1 MAETKPSSSQ
11 SDKTQCPNCG
21 ALIQKSAKK
30 CPKCQSDIEKIIL
43 IPKPTVATNEF
54 LSEEIWN
61 RKDPPQYLI
70 YHYSSGRV
78 EQAAQIDLCEVDSK
92 GRKIIYTPVD
102 NDALKKGLVL
112 LPSGITETTFK
123 EAFSEIDDYAQRA
136 YDSCGRDAMVQLLT
150 RITVG
155 SWFLDR
161 FITNPQFDVAGAG
174 KFAPILP
181 IRGPSQS
188 GKNRLAFILR
198 TLSYRPYFEMSTHRI
213 PSLYRPLDL
222 WQGTLVLDEA
232 DFANTNEKSELVH
245 FLNCRATGTPLSRQ
259 NPKNPRITDTFSNFG
274 LTILTQRKPFDDNA
288 TESRALPFYSE
299 NSDKHLP
306 VLETDEML
314 KEGLAFQ
321 NKLLYLRMKYHQE
334 IAIKKDSWIDELI
347 DHRLIASLLP
357 LLALSRYEST
367 LKDTIAE
374 TAKAVQKLKI
384 EEKTNSMDGLLVN
397 YFWEKIS
404 DGLFKHWQS
413 NTHYFLEQA
422 EIDEQG
428 ERERLECKPL
438 TTSDLALHFKW
449 SSQSIRKAIKSL
461 NIASSGLPPFIKEG
475 GKSYRVIFFEAERLE
490 KRLKEFIVDYIPK
503 SVFQT
508 QSLLGDRLVTEVTG
522 VTVFTCDEEN
532 DKGLTK
538 QREEEKIAVSGS
550 KGVFSSFD
558 KPSVSGIAQKEK
570 EEDNSGGRAL
580 SSSSQST
587 FESNCTVQKNRDL
600 RDSRDPAAQSKP
612 LFVYWH
618 DNSGDCS
625 SCTKKTEYKV
635 LTPQGDVLSKCTSCF
650 DALKRTF
657 AGAEWREHHD

>member
-1 MAETKPSSSQ
+1 MIK
-11 SDKTQCPNCG
+11 
-21 ALIQKSAKK
+21 
-30 CPKCQSDIEKIIL
+30 
-43 IPKPTVATNEF
+43 
-54 LSEEIWN
+54 
-61 RKDPPQYLI
+61 
-70 YHYSSGRV
+70 
-78 EQAAQIDLCEVDSK
+78 
-92 GRKIIYTPVD
+92 
-102 NDALKKGLVL
+102 
-112 LPSGITETTFK
+112 
-123 EAFSEIDDYAQRA
+123 
-136 YDSCGRDAMVQLLT
+136 LLT

-161 FITNPQFDVAGAG
+161 FITNPQYDVAGAG

-188 GKNRLAFILR
+188 GKNRLAFLLR

-245 FLNCRATGTPLSRQ
+245 FLNWRATGTPLSRQ
-259 NPKNPRITDTFSNFG
+259 NPKNPRITDTFTNFG

-299 NSDKHLP
+299 ASDKRLP
-306 VLETDEML
+306 VIETDEML

-334 IAIKKDSWIDELI
+334 ITIKKDSWIDELI

-357 LLALSRYEST
+357 LLALSRYEPS
-367 LKDTIAE
+367 LRDTIAE

-397 YFWEKIS
+397 YFWEKINE
-404 DGLFKHWQS
+404 GLFKHWQF
-413 NTHYFLEQA
+413 NTYYFLEA
-422 EIDEQG
+422 ADIEEQDQK
-428 ERERLECKPL
+428 ERLECKPL

-461 NIASSGLPPFIKEG
+461 NIASTGLPPFIKEG

-490 KRLKEFIVDYIPK
+490 KRLKEFIVDYVPK
-503 SVFQT
+503 SVFQI
-508 QSLLGDRLVTEVTG
+508 QNLLGDRLVTEVTG
-522 VTVFTCDEEN
+522 VTVFTCDKEN
-532 DKGLTK
+532 STETVP
-538 QREEEKIAVSGS
+538 QREEEKTPLLPKNAI
-550 KGVFSSFD
+550 FSSFD
-558 KPSVSGIAQKEK
+558 QSSGTDVGQKEK
-570 EEDNSGGRAL
+570 EEDNSGGSGL
-580 SSSSQST
+580 SSSSQPPLV
-587 FESNCTVQKNRDL
+587 FNFTVQKNRDL
-600 RDSRDPAAQSKP
+600 CDSRDSAAQSRP
-612 LFVYWH
+612 LFMYWQ

-625 SCTKKTEYKV
+625 SCTKKAEYKV
-635 LTPQGDVLSKCTSCF
+635 VTPQGDVLSKCTPCF

>member
-1 MAETKPSSSQ
+1 MAETEITNNQP
-11 SDKTQCPNCG
+11 DKAQCPNCG
-21 ALIQKSAKK
+21 ASVQKSAKK
-30 CPKCQSDIEKIIL
+30 CPKCQSDIEKPLL

-54 LSEEIWN
+54 LAEEIWN

-70 YHYSSGRV
+70 YHYSTGKI
-78 EQAAQIDLCEVDSK
+78 EKATQIDLGEVDSK
-92 GRKIIYTPVD
+92 GRKIIYCPVD
-102 NDALKKGLVL
+102 NDALRKGLVL
-112 LPSGITETTFK
+112 LPSGVTETNFK
-123 EAFSEIDDYAQRA
+123 QAFSEIDEYTRKA
-136 YDSCGRDAMVQLLT
+136 YDSCGREAMIKLLT

-155 SWFLDR
+155 SWFIDR
-161 FITNPQFDVAGAG
+161 FIINPQYDVAGAG

-188 GKNRLAFILR
+188 GKNRLAFLLR

-259 NPKNPRITDTFSNFG
+259 NPKNPRITDTFTNFG

-299 NSDKHLP
+299 ASDKRLP
-306 VLETDEML
+306 VIETDEML

-334 IAIKKDSWIDELI
+334 ITIKKDSWIDELN

-357 LLALSRYEST
+357 LLALSRYDPS
-367 LKDTIAE
+367 LRDTIAE

-397 YFWEKIS
+397 YFWEKINE
-404 DGLFKHWQS
+404 GLFKHWQF
-413 NTHYFLEQA
+413 NTFYFLEAADIEEHDQK
-422 EIDEQG
+422 
-428 ERERLECKPL
+428 ERLECKPL

-475 GKSYRVIFFEAERLE
+475 GKSYRVIFFEGERLE
-490 KRLKEFIVDYIPK
+490 KRLKEFIVDYAPK

-508 QSLLGDRLVTEVTG
+508 QNLLGDRLVTEVTG

-532 DKGLTK
+532 TGPAKR
-538 QREEEKIAVSGS
+538 QREEEKTPSLPKIAI
-550 KGVFSSFD
+550 FSSFD
-558 KPSVSGIAQKEK
+558 QSSGTGVGQKEK
-570 EEDNSGGRAL
+570 EEDNSGGRGL
-580 SSSSQST
+580 SSSPQSST
-587 FESNCTVQKNRDL
+587 FTVQKNRDL
-600 RDSRDPAAQSKP
+600 RDSCDPVVQSKP
-612 LFVYWH
+612 LFVYWK
-618 DNSGDCS
+618 DSSGDCS
-625 SCTKKTEYKV
+625 SCTRK
-635 LTPQGDVLSKCTSCF
+635 
-650 DALKRTF
+650 
-657 AGAEWREHHD
+657 AE

>member
-1 MAETKPSSSQ
+1 MVENPNNKRQ
-11 SDKTQCPNCG
+11 QDKTQCPSCG
-21 ALIQKSAKK
+21 ASVQHNAKK
-30 CPKCQSDIEKIIL
+30 CPKCQADIEKTIL
-43 IPKPTVATNEF
+43 IPKPTIATSDF
-54 LSEEIWN
+54 LAEEIWN

-70 YHYSSGRV
+70 YHYSTGKI
-78 EQAAQIDLCEVDSK
+78 EQATQIDLGEVDSK
-92 GRKIIYTPVD
+92 GRKIIYCPVD
-102 NDALKKGLVL
+102 NDALRKGLVL
-112 LPSGITETTFK
+112 LPSGVTETTFK
-123 EAFSEIDDYAQRA
+123 QAFSEIDEYTRKA
-136 YDSCGRDAMVQLLT
+136 YDSCGREAMIKLLT

-155 SWFLDR
+155 SWFIDR
-161 FITNPQFDVAGAG
+161 FIINPQYDVAGAG

-188 GKNRLAFILR
+188 GKNRLAFLLR

-259 NPKNPRITDTFSNFG
+259 NPKNPRITDTFTNFG

-299 NSDKHLP
+299 ASDKRLP
-306 VLETDEML
+306 VIETDEML

-357 LLALSRYEST
+357 LLALSRYAPS
-367 LKDTIAE
+367 LRGTIAE

-397 YFWEKIS
+397 YFWEKINE
-404 DGLFKHWQS
+404 GLFKHWQS
-413 NTHYFLEQA
+413 NTYYFLETA
-422 EIDEQG
+422 DIEEQDQK
-428 ERERLECKPL
+428 ERLECKPL

-461 NIASSGLPPFIKEG
+461 NIASTGLPPFIKDG

-490 KRLKEFIVDYIPK
+490 KRLKEFVVDYAPSSLFQVQ
-503 SVFQT
+503 SV
-508 QSLLGDRLVTEVTG
+508 LGEKLVTEVTG

-532 DKGLTK
+532 STGKAPR
-538 QREEEKIAVSGS
+538 REEEKTAVFGG
-550 KGVFSSFD
+550 KVGFSS
-558 KPSVSGIAQKEK
+558 SNQTSRQKEK
-570 EEDNSGGRAL
+570 EEDNSGGRNL
-580 SSSSQST
+580 FSSSQS
-587 FESNCTVQKNRDL
+587 SNFTVQENRDL
-600 RDSRDPAAQSKP
+600 RDSRDPATQPKP
-612 LFVYWH
+612 LFAYWQ

-625 SCTKKTEYKV
+625 SCVRKAEYKV
-635 LTPQGDVLSKCTSCF
+635 VTPQGDVLSKCPSCF
-650 DALKRTF
+650 DAIKRTF
-657 AGAEWREHHD
+657 AGAEWREHND

>member
-1 MAETKPSSSQ
+1 MAETKTSNQP
-11 SDKTQCPNCG
+11 DKTQCPNCG
-21 ALIQKSAKK
+21 ASVQKSAKK
-30 CPKCQSDIEKIIL
+30 CPKCHSDIEKIIL

-54 LSEEIWN
+54 LAEEIWN

-70 YHYSSGRV
+70 YHYNSGKI
-78 EQAAQIDLCEVDSK
+78 EQAAQIDLDEVDSK

-102 NDALKKGLVL
+102 NDSLKKGLVL
-112 LPSGITETTFK
+112 LPSGITETTFR
-123 EAFSEIDDYAQRA
+123 EALSEIDDYAQRA
-136 YDSCGRDAMVQLLT
+136 YDSCGRDAMIQLLT

-161 FITNPQFDVAGAG
+161 FVTDPQLDVAGAG

-259 NPKNPRITDTFSNFG
+259 NPKNPRVTDTFSNFG

-306 VLETDEML
+306 VLETDDML
-314 KEGLAFQ
+314 KEGLSFQ

-357 LLALSRYEST
+357 LLALSRYEPT
-367 LKDTIAE
+367 LRDTIAE

-404 DGLFKHWQS
+404 EGLFKHWQS
-413 NTHYFLEQA
+413 NTHYFLDQA
-422 EIDEQG
+422 EVEEQG
-428 ERERLECKPL
+428 EIERLECKPL

-475 GKSYRVIFFEAERLE
+475 GKSYRVIFFEGERLE
-490 KRLKEFIVDYIPK
+490 KRLKEFIVDYVPK

-508 QSLLGDRLVTEVTG
+508 QSLLGGKLVTEVTG

-532 DKGLTK
+532 STGTTQR
-538 QREEEKIAVSGS
+538 QREEEKTPSLPKNTI
-550 KGVFSSFD
+550 FSSFD
-558 KPSVSGIAQKEK
+558 QSLGTGGGQKEK
-570 EEDNSGGRAL
+570 EEDNSGGRGL
-580 SSSSQST
+580 SSSSQSS
-587 FESNCTVQKNRDL
+587 FTVQKNRDL
-600 RDSRDPAAQSKP
+600 RDSRDPEDQSSP
-612 LFVYWH
+612 LFMYWH
-618 DNSGDCS
+618 DNSGECS
-625 SCTKKTEYKV
+625 SCTRKAEYRV
-635 LTPQGDVLSKCTSCF
+635 VTPQGDVLSKCLSCF

>member
-1 MAETKPSSSQ
+1 MTETQLSRIQ

-21 ALIQKSAKK
+21 ASVQRNTKK
-30 CPKCQSDIEKIIL
+30 CPKCQADIQEKTIL
-43 IPKPTVATNEF
+43 IPKPTIATSDF
-54 LSEEIWN
+54 LAEEIWN
-61 RKDPPQYLI
+61 RQDPPQYLI
-70 YHYSSGRV
+70 YHYSTGKV
-78 EQAAQIDLCEVDSK
+78 EQAAQIDLGEVDGK
-92 GRKIIYTPVD
+92 GRKIIYMPVD
-102 NDALKKGLVL
+102 NDALRKGLVL
-112 LPSGITETTFK
+112 LPSTVTETTFK
-123 EAFSEIDDYAQRA
+123 QVFSEIDKYAQRA
-136 YDSCGRDAMVQLLT
+136 YDSCGRDTMIRLLT

-161 FITNPQFDVAGAG
+161 FITNPQYDVAGAG
-174 KFAPILP
+174 KFAPIIP

-188 GKNRLAFILR
+188 GKNRLAFLLR

-259 NPKNPRITDTFSNFG
+259 NPKNPRITDTFTNFG

-299 NSDKHLP
+299 ASDKRLP
-306 VLETDEML
+306 VIETDEML
-314 KEGLAFQ
+314 KEGLSFQ

-357 LLALSRYEST
+357 LLALSRYEPS
-367 LKDTIAE
+367 LRETISE

-404 DGLFKHWQS
+404 EGLFKHWQS
-413 NTHYFLEQA
+413 NTHYFLDQA
-422 EIDEQG
+422 EVEEQG

-461 NIASSGLPPFIKEG
+461 NIASAGLPPFIKDC
-475 GKSYRVIFFEAERLE
+475 GKSYRVIFFEPERLE
-490 KRLKEFIVDYIPK
+490 KRLKEFIVDYVPR
-503 SVFQT
+503 SVFQSR
-508 QSLLGDRLVTEVTG
+508 SLLGERLVTKVTE

-532 DKGLTK
+532 STATAPL
-538 QREEEKIAVSGS
+538 REEEKIAVFGGRS
-550 KGVFSSFD
+550 VFSSFN
-558 KPSVSGIAQKEK
+558 PTLGQKEK
-570 EEDNSGGRAL
+570 EEDNSDSRSL
-580 SSSSQST
+580 FSSSQS
-587 FESNCTVQKNRDL
+587 SNLTVQENRDL
-600 RDSRDPAAQSKP
+600 RDSRDPAAQPKP
-612 LFVYWH
+612 LFVYWQ
-618 DNSGDCS
+618 DTSSDCS
-625 SCTKKTEYKV
+625 SCTKKAGYKV
-635 LTPQGDVLSKCTSCF
+635 VTPQGDVLSKCSSCF
-650 DALKRTF
+650 EAIKRTF
-657 AGAEWREHHD
+657 TGAEWREHHD